1 MKLAYLLSEYPTL
14 GHTYLLREVRQ
25 LRSEGWDIQTISVRR
40 PGPRPSPLS
49 EAEAEELQATWYI
62 VSSGALEHC
71 ASHAATLAG
80 RPLRYLRGLQTALRF
95 GKFRPRQTALHL
107 AYFAE
112 AVWAGHRLQ
121 RAGITHI
128 HSVYS
133 TTVALILSRIFDVHL
148 SMTLHG
154 PAEFI
159 DPVGFAIP
167 EKVKAAELV
176 CSISYFGCSQIM
188 LWSSPDDWH
197 KLKVTPLGVDPAGW
211 TLAEFREQPS
221 PFEFISAGRLTAIK
235 GFPLLFEAMAELRRQ
250 GRDFRL
256 TLAGDGPDRA
266 MLEQQAKRLGIAN
279 RVVFAGWK
287 DQDELRNL
295 YRQSDVFVMSSFAEG
310 VPVVLMEAMVT
321 GVPCVAPRING
332 IPELI
337 RDGVDGLL
345 FTASDVAE
353 LVGALGRMMD
363 DSAMRHKM
371 AELSRKR
378 VADKYDLRKNVD
390 RQAGLLKEW
399 MDKSQEPAT
408 AAKEKTIPVEL
419 PKPPTV

>member
-1 MKLAYLLSEYPTL
+1 
-14 GHTYLLREVRQ
+14 
-25 LRSEGWDIQTISVRR
+25 
-40 PGPRPSPLS
+40 
-49 EAEAEELQATWYI
+49 
-62 VSSGALEHC
+62 
-71 ASHAATLAG
+71 
-80 RPLRYLRGLQTALRF
+80 
-95 GKFRPRQTALHL
+95 
-107 AYFAE
+107 
-112 AVWAGHRLQ
+112 
-121 RAGITHI
+121 
-128 HSVYS
+128 
-133 TTVALILSRIFDVHL
+133 
-148 SMTLHG
+148 
-154 PAEFI
+154 
-159 DPVGFAIP
+159 
-167 EKVKAAELV
+167 
-176 CSISYFGCSQIM
+176 M

-235 GFPLLFEAMAELRRQ
+235 GFPLLFEAMAELRQQ

-295 YRQSDVFVMSSFAEG
+295 YRRSDVFVMSSFAEG

-378 VADKYDLRKNVD
+378 VSDKYDLRKNVD

-399 MDKSQEPAT
+399 MDKSREPAT
-408 AAKEKTIPVEL
+408 AAREKTIPVEL